1 MAGFLVV
8 VLASSAPSALAAP
21 AAKPAGRLTFGVE
34 PASPHAADGRPYF
47 SFGVSPGAILYDHVA
62 VVNYSSQT
70 LPLQL
75 YATDAIET
83 SAGGYGLLP
92 SSVRPTGVG
101 AWVSFPPRFANVR
114 VPPATAKG
122 PGEVIVP
129 LTVRIPDNASPGDHA
144 GGIVASLRTVGTNKG
159 QKVILVLRTGTR
171 LFIRVAGVIEP
182 KLSISELHATY
193 TGTLNPVG
201 KGEVTVSY
209 AVTNT
214 GNVDLALTQLVGV
227 SGVVSDHRQV
237 ALANLP
243 LLLPGATTDERV
255 VVPGLWPQFRL
266 RATVSAVEQLPVGSA
281 GVPALSTVSASVS
294 LWAIPWP
301 LLAVIVLLVIA
312 IALAL
317 RLRHRRATP
326 PVAPERELVKV

>member
-1 MAGFLVV
+1 
-8 VLASSAPSALAAP
+8 
-21 AAKPAGRLTFGVE
+21 
-34 PASPHAADGRPYF
+34 
-47 SFGVSPGAILYDHVA
+47 
-62 VVNYSSQT
+62 
-70 LPLQL
+70 
-75 YATDAIET
+75 
-83 SAGGYGLLP
+83 
-92 SSVRPTGVG
+92 
-101 AWVSFPPRFANVR
+101 
-114 VPPATAKG
+114 
-122 PGEVIVP
+122 
-129 LTVRIPDNASPGDHA
+129 
-144 GGIVASLRTVGTNKG
+144 
-159 QKVILVLRTGTR
+159 VLRTGTR
-171 LFIRVAGVIEP
+171 LFIRVSGVIEP

-301 LLAVIVLLVIA
+301 LLAVIALLVVA

-317 RLRHRRATP
+317 RLRRRRATP